1 VFPRVREIVDERGD
15 RLRVNVDVDMGGALM
30 TLEFP
35 DGMDAPRVVLDA
47 LGAELLA
54 GYLMSA
60 RLALPHGLPD
70 ETADRG
76 LVRRLRLV
84 LTPLPLIEILQGA
97 AGITFE
103 IPSRYW
109 DKLYAELC
117 LVVAH
122 MRDRGR
128 APLMRV
134 H

>member
-1 VFPRVREIVDERGD
+1 MS
-15 RLRVNVDVDMGGALM
+15 VDVDEGGALV

-35 DGMDAPRVVLDA
+35 DGIDDTRVVLDPF
-47 LGAELLA
+47 GAELLG

-70 ETADRG
+70 EAIDRG

-84 LTPLPLIEILQGA
+84 IDPAPLVEILQGA
-97 AGITFE
+97 AGIAFE
-103 IPSRYW
+103 IPARFW

-128 APLMRV
+128 HVPIRV